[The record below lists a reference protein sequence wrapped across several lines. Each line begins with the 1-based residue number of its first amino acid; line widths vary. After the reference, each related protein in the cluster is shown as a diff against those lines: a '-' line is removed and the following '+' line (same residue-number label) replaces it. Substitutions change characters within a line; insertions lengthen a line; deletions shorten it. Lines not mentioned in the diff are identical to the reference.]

1 MVGAVGRA
9 GAARE
14 GRGDRGAARDGG
26 ACRDRGFVLGAG
38 GGTEASAAL
47 AMLGI
52 MPLYAAAAGMCAAAV
67 FTGDAL
73 VELHASTPTLEF
85 RAVQTLRAAVL
96 LVAAAV
102 RWLRAVRAVASRRCD
117 LRRHAGWVSALSP
130 AGGAALMVLVAYAAA
145 LSGSTRATTLVVML
159 VWLFFAL
166 IWDPNT
172 ASMPALQR
180 GCRCSC
186 CSPSARAH
194 GAPLGS
200 PERVW
205 RKLGGA
211 R

>member
-38 GGTEASAAL
+38 GGTGVGRARHAGDHAAL
-47 AMLGI
+47 RRRRGHVRSGRVHGRRARGTACVHADGVPCGADLARGR
-52 MPLYAAAAGMCAAAV
+52 AAGRGRC
-67 FTGDAL
+67 
-73 VELHASTPTLEF
+73 
-85 RAVQTLRAAVL
+85 RR
-96 LVAAAV
+96 
-102 RWLRAVRAVASRRCD
+102 LRAVRAVASRRCD
-117 LRRHAGWVSALSP
+117 LRRRRLGRRAF
-130 AGGAALMVLVAYAAA
+130 AGGRGSSHGAGRVCGGAFRVDARDDARRDARLAVLRVD
-145 LSGSTRATTLVVML
+145 M
-159 VWLFFAL
+159 
-166 IWDPNT
+166 DPNT

-180 GCRCSC
+180 GLPLLVLLAVGAC
-186 CSPSARAH
+186 AWRA
-194 GAPLGS
+194 LGS